1 MRNAITPFTAI
12 TLLAALLTACGE
24 KSTTD
29 APANSV
35 EAKTVAELQ
44 IHELVQNEVHP
55 THNENQYRANIQ
67 LTRTNLLAMLP
78 DLAEYPLLNDAKDS
92 ADTEA
97 AEIFASAD
105 KAGKGMD
112 GVYLELAEQFN
123 QSRQTLRNGKKAA
136 IAIRKLDS
144 GLGAQ
149 FIMTG
154 QYIPEGYS
162 PSNALWGSLVNSSSN
177 KVTSIADITAP
188 SVAGII
194 VKKAKLDQ
202 ITSDG
207 KLDIAKLLTNV
218 SNGSFAM
225 GYTNPYQSA
234 TGLNFLLTVLDA
246 FAKGDQTQMLSPD
259 VASAFEAFQAGVPFV
274 AQNTL
279 QMRDAA
285 MGSGVL
291 DGFVGSEQTWLSMT
305 GMQDYQFIPFGVRH
319 DNPLYATAAAD
330 PDEQEVLKLF
340 AKFMA
345 NQPAIL
351 QKYNFGTSKNYQ
363 DAYKIPDGSTIAQ
376 AQKLWKQ
383 KKSGGKP
390 IAAVFVTD
398 ISGSMEGERIKNL
411 KKALIESS
419 DLISSTNAIGLVS
432 YSDNVNVDLPIAAF
446 NVQQK
451 SLFNGAV
458 EQLSVGGKTATY
470 SATLAAADLL
480 LEFKKTHPD
489 YKLVIF
495 VLSDGDTNMGVDFDT
510 TKKLME
516 AAGIPIHTIAYELS
530 SPALKEMA
538 GWAEGAY
545 TESTTG
551 SASFRIGN
559 LLNAEM

>member
-1 MRNAITPFTAI
+1 MRNAIPPFTAI
-12 TLLAALLTACGE
+12 TLLAALLTACSD

-29 APANSV
+29 AHTNSI
-35 EAKTVAELQ
+35 EAKTAAELQ
-44 IHELVQNEVHP
+44 IHELVQNSVHP

-78 DLAEYPLLNDAKDS
+78 DLAEYPLLNAATDS
-92 ADTEA
+92 SSVEA

-123 QSRQTLRNGKKAA
+123 QSHQTLRNGKQAA

-154 QYIPEGYS
+154 QYLPEAYS
-162 PSNALWGSLVNSSSN
+162 PANALWGNLVNSSSN
-177 KVTSIADITAP
+177 KVTTIAAVTAP

-202 ITSDG
+202 ITSDN

-305 GMQDYQFIPFGVRH
+305 GMNDYQFVPFGVRH
-319 DNPLYATAAAD
+319 DNPLYATSAAD

-340 AKFMA
+340 AKFVN
-345 NQPAIL
+345 NQQAVL
-351 QKYNFGTSKNYQ
+351 QKYNFGTSMAYQ
-363 DAYKIPDGSTIAQ
+363 DAYKTPDGNVIAQ

-470 SATLAAADLL
+470 SATLAATDLL
-480 LEFKKTHPD
+480 LAFKKTHPD
-489 YKLVIF
+489 YKTVIF
-495 VLSDGDTNMGVDFDT
+495 VLSDGETNTGVDFNT
-510 TKKLME
+510 TQKLME

-530 SPALKEMA
+530 SPALKDMA
-538 GWAEGAY
+538 SWAEGAY

-559 LLNAEM
+559 LLNSEM

>member
-1 MRNAITPFTAI
+1 MKYRITTLTSL
-12 TLLAALLTACGE
+12 TLLATVLAGCGE
-24 KSTTD
+24 TTD
-29 APANSV
+29 TQNKIES
-35 EAKTVAELQ
+35 Q
-44 IHELVQNEVHP
+44 IHDIVQNVVQP

-67 LTRTNLLAMLP
+67 LTPTNLLAMLP
-78 DLAEYPLLNDAKDS
+78 DLAEYPLLIDIKDDAT
-92 ADTEA
+92 TEV
-97 AEIFASAD
+97 AEIFTSAD
-105 KAGKGMD
+105 KAGKGQD
-112 GVYLELAEQFN
+112 GVYLELANQFN
-123 QSRQTLRNGKKAA
+123 QQGQTLDNGKKAA
-136 IAIRKLDS
+136 VTIRKLDS

-154 QYIPEGYS
+154 QYIAEGYS
-162 PSNALWGSLVNSSSN
+162 PANALWGNLVNSGSN
-177 KVTSIADITAP
+177 KLTTVAEVTAP
-188 SVAGII
+188 SVGGII
-194 VKKAKLDQ
+194 ARKSKLDQ
-202 ITSDG
+202 ISTDG
-207 KLDIAKLLTNV
+207 KLDVAKLLTNV

-234 TGLNFLLTVLDA
+234 TGLNFLITVLDA

-259 VASAFEAFQAGVPFV
+259 VASAFEAFQLGVPFV

-291 DGFVGSEQTWLSMT
+291 DGFVGSEQTWLST
-305 GMQDYQFIPFGVRH
+305 KGMEDYQFVPFGVRH
-319 DNPLYATAAAD
+319 DNPLYATSEAD
-330 PDEQEVLKLF
+330 PAEQEVLKRF
-340 AKFMA
+340 AHFVKT
-345 NQPAIL
+345 QQDVL
-351 QKYNFGTSKNYQ
+351 QKYGFGTSPDYK
-363 DAYKIPDGSTIAQ
+363 DAYKIPDGNVIAQ

-419 DLISSTNAIGLVS
+419 DLISANNAIGLVS
-432 YSDNVNVDLPIAAF
+432 YSDTVNVDLPISSF

-470 SATLAAADLL
+470 SATLVAADLL

-489 YKLVIF
+489 YKTVIF
-495 VLSDGDTNMGVDFDT
+495 VLSDGETNTGIDFEEAKLLLEQLGV
-510 TKKLME
+510 
-516 AAGIPIHTIAYELS
+516 PIHTIAYELS
-530 SPALKEMA
+530 SPALKDMA
-538 GWAEGAY
+538 SWAEGAY
-545 TESTTG
+545 TESSTG

>member
-1 MRNAITPFTAI
+1 MKYRITTLTSL
-12 TLLAALLTACGE
+12 TLLATVLAGCGE
-24 KSTTD
+24 TTD
-29 APANSV
+29 TQNKIES
-35 EAKTVAELQ
+35 Q
-44 IHELVQNEVHP
+44 IHDIVQNVVQP

-67 LTRTNLLAMLP
+67 LTPTNLLAMLP
-78 DLAEYPLLNDAKDS
+78 DLAEYPLLIDIKDDAT
-92 ADTEA
+92 TEV
-97 AEIFASAD
+97 AEIFTSAD
-105 KAGKGMD
+105 KAGKGQD
-112 GVYLELAEQFN
+112 GVYLELADKFN
-123 QSRQTLRNGKKAA
+123 QQGQTLDNGKKAA
-136 IAIRKLDS
+136 VTIRKLDS

-154 QYIPEGYS
+154 QYIAEGYS
-162 PSNALWGSLVNSSSN
+162 PANALWGNLVNSGSN
-177 KVTSIADITAP
+177 KLTTVAEVTAP
-188 SVAGII
+188 SVGGII
-194 VKKAKLDQ
+194 ARKSKLDQ
-202 ITSDG
+202 ISADG
-207 KLDIAKLLTNV
+207 KLDVAKLLTNV

-234 TGLNFLLTVLDA
+234 TGLNFLITVLDA

-259 VASAFEAFQAGVPFV
+259 VASAFEAFQLGVPFV

-291 DGFVGSEQTWLSMT
+291 DGFVGSEQTWLST
-305 GMQDYQFIPFGVRH
+305 KGMEDYQFVPFGVRH
-319 DNPLYATAAAD
+319 DNPLYATSEAD
-330 PDEQEVLKLF
+330 PAEQEVLKRF
-340 AKFMA
+340 AQFVKT
-345 NQPAIL
+345 QQDVL
-351 QKYNFGTSKNYQ
+351 QKYGFGTSPDYK
-363 DAYKIPDGSTIAQ
+363 DAYKIPDGNVIAQ

-419 DLISSTNAIGLVS
+419 DLISANNAIGLVS
-432 YSDNVNVDLPIAAF
+432 YSDTVNVDLPISSF

-470 SATLAAADLL
+470 SATLVAADLL

-489 YKLVIF
+489 YKTVIF
-495 VLSDGDTNMGVDFDT
+495 VLSDGETNTGIDFEEAKLLLEQLGV
-510 TKKLME
+510 
-516 AAGIPIHTIAYELS
+516 PIHTIAYELS
-530 SPALKEMA
+530 SPALKDMA
-538 GWAEGAY
+538 SWAEGAY
-545 TESTTG
+545 TESSTG

>member
-1 MRNAITPFTAI
+1 MMTTKSFGYLLSACLLSGCGDIVNTAD
-12 TLLAALLTACGE
+12 TKAQ
-24 KSTTD
+24 
-29 APANSV
+29 V
-35 EAKTVAELQ
+35 ETK
-44 IHELVQNEVHP
+44 ISDLVQNTIRP
-55 THNENQYRANIQ
+55 TQHENQYRANIQ

-78 DLAEYPLLNDAKDS
+78 DLAEYPLAIDAQDS
-92 ADTEA
+92 ANTEA
-97 AEIFASAD
+97 AEIFASSD
-105 KAGKGMD
+105 KAGTGVD
-112 GVYLELAEQFN
+112 GIYLELAEKFN
-123 QSRQTLRNGKKAA
+123 QQRRTLSNGKQAA
-136 IAIRKLDS
+136 IAVRKMDS

-154 QYIPEGYS
+154 QYVPDGYS
-162 PSNALWGSLVNSSSN
+162 PSNAVWANLANANGAKL
-177 KVTSIADITAP
+177 TTIADVTAP

-194 VKKAKLDQ
+194 VKKAKFDQ
-202 ITSDG
+202 ITTDS

-234 TGLNFLLTVLDA
+234 TGLNFLLTILDA

-259 VASAFEAFQAGVPFV
+259 VASAFEAFQLGIPFV

-291 DGFVGSEQTWLSMT
+291 DGFVSSDQTWSGMT
-305 GMQDYQFIPFGVRH
+305 GMEEYQFVPFGARQ
-319 DNPLYATAAAD
+319 DNPLYATSAAD
-330 PDEQEVLKLF
+330 PSEQEVLKLF
-340 AKFMA
+340 AHFIDTQK
-345 NQPAIL
+345 PIL
-351 QKYNFGTSKNYQ
+351 EKYHFGKDLTYKSAYQ
-363 DAYKIPDGSTIAQ
+363 IPDGGVIAQ

-419 DLISSTNAIGLVS
+419 DLISANNAIGLVS
-432 YSDNVNVDLPIAAF
+432 YSDMVNVDLPINPF

-470 SATLAAADLL
+470 SATLVAANLL
-480 LEFKKTHPD
+480 NEFKKTHPD
-489 YKLVIF
+489 YKTVIF
-495 VLSDGDTNMGVDFDT
+495 VLSDGETNMGIDFQQ
-510 TKKLME
+510 TKALLE
-516 AAGIPIHTIAYELS
+516 VQGTPIHTIAYELS
-530 SPALKEMA
+530 SAELKEMA
-538 GWAEGAY
+538 SLAEGAY
-545 TESTTG
+545 TESSTG

-559 LLNAEM
+559 LLNSEM

>member
-1 MRNAITPFTAI
+1 MKTSTQRIALASI
-12 TLLAALLTACGE
+12 TLLAAALLTAC
-24 KSTTD
+24 D
-29 APANSV
+29 
-35 EAKTVAELQ
+35 EATVDNKVNAETQ
-44 IHELVQNEVHP
+44 IHNLVQSDVQP
-55 THNENQYRANIQ
+55 SHNENQYRANIQ
-67 LTRTNLLAMLP
+67 LTRTNLLSMLP
-78 DLAEYPLLNDAKDS
+78 DLAEYPLLNDAADS
-92 ADTEA
+92 TDTEA
-97 AEIFASAD
+97 AEIFTSAD

-123 QSRQTLRNGKKAA
+123 QQHQTLSNGKKAA

-154 QYIPEGYS
+154 QYVAEGYS
-162 PSNALWGSLVNSSSN
+162 PANGLWGNLVNASGS
-177 KVTSIADITAP
+177 KLTTVADVTAS

-194 VKKAKLDQ
+194 VKKEKVDQ
-202 ITSDG
+202 ITTAG

-259 VASAFEAFQAGVPFV
+259 VASAFEAFQVGVPFV

-291 DGFVGSEQTWLSMT
+291 DAFVGSEQTWLGMT
-305 GMQDYQFIPFGVRH
+305 GMDDYQFVAFGVRH
-319 DNPLYATAAAD
+319 DNPLYATSAAD
-330 PDEQEVLKLF
+330 PAEQEVLKRF
-340 AKFMA
+340 AQFINTQKPVLEKFH
-345 NQPAIL
+345 
-351 QKYNFGTSKNYQ
+351 FGTSLDYK
-363 DAYKIPDGSTIAQ
+363 DAYKLPDGGVIAQ

-419 DLISSTNAIGLVS
+419 DLISANNAIGLVS
-432 YSDNVNVDLPIAAF
+432 YSDIVNVDLAINPF

-458 EQLSVGGKTATY
+458 EQLAVGGKTATY
-470 SATLAAADLL
+470 SATLVAADLL

-489 YKLVIF
+489 YKTVIF
-495 VLSDGDTNMGVDFDT
+495 VLSDGETNTGVSFEDT
-510 TKKLME
+510 KALME
-516 AAGIPIHTIAYELS
+516 SVGIPIHTIAYELT

-545 TESTTG
+545 TESSTG

>member
-1 MRNAITPFTAI
+1 MKYRITTLI
-12 TLLAALLTACGE
+12 SLTLLATVLAGCGE
-24 KSTTD
+24 TTD
-29 APANSV
+29 TQNKIES
-35 EAKTVAELQ
+35 Q
-44 IHELVQNEVHP
+44 IHDIVQNVVQP

-67 LTRTNLLAMLP
+67 LTPTNLLAMLP
-78 DLAEYPLLNDAKDS
+78 DLAEYPLLIDIKDDAT
-92 ADTEA
+92 TEV
-97 AEIFASAD
+97 AEIFTSAD
-105 KAGKGMD
+105 KAGKGQD
-112 GVYLELAEQFN
+112 GVYLELANQFN
-123 QSRQTLRNGKKAA
+123 QQGQTLDNGKKAA
-136 IAIRKLDS
+136 VTIRKLDS

-154 QYIPEGYS
+154 QYIAEGYS
-162 PSNALWGSLVNSSSN
+162 PANALWGNLVNSGSN
-177 KVTSIADITAP
+177 KLTTVAEVTAP
-188 SVAGII
+188 SVGGII
-194 VKKAKLDQ
+194 ARKSKLDQ
-202 ITSDG
+202 ISTDG
-207 KLDIAKLLTNV
+207 KLDVAKLLTNV

-234 TGLNFLLTVLDA
+234 TGLNFLITVLDA

-259 VASAFEAFQAGVPFV
+259 VASAFEAFQLGVPFV

-291 DGFVGSEQTWLSMT
+291 DGFVGSEQTWLST
-305 GMQDYQFIPFGVRH
+305 KGMEDYQFVPFGVRH
-319 DNPLYATAAAD
+319 DNPLYATSEAD
-330 PDEQEVLKLF
+330 PAEQEVLKRF
-340 AKFMA
+340 AQFVKT
-345 NQPAIL
+345 QQDVL
-351 QKYNFGTSKNYQ
+351 QKYGFGTSPDYK
-363 DAYKIPDGSTIAQ
+363 DAYKIPDGNVIAQ

-419 DLISSTNAIGLVS
+419 DLISANNAIGLVS
-432 YSDNVNVDLPIAAF
+432 YSDTVNVDLPISSF

-470 SATLAAADLL
+470 SATLVAADLL

-489 YKLVIF
+489 YKTVIF
-495 VLSDGDTNMGVDFDT
+495 VLSDGETNTGVDFEEA
-510 TKKLME
+510 KLLLE
-516 AAGIPIHTIAYELS
+516 QLGVPIHTIAYELS
-530 SPALKEMA
+530 SPALKDMA
-538 GWAEGAY
+538 SWAEGAY
-545 TESTTG
+545 TESSTG

>member
-1 MRNAITPFTAI
+1 MKYRITTLTSL
-12 TLLAALLTACGE
+12 TLLATVLAGCGE
-24 KSTTD
+24 TTD
-29 APANSV
+29 TQNKIES
-35 EAKTVAELQ
+35 Q
-44 IHELVQNEVHP
+44 IHDIVQNVVQP

-67 LTRTNLLAMLP
+67 LTPTNLLAMLP
-78 DLAEYPLLNDAKDS
+78 DLAEYPLLIDIKDN
-92 ADTEA
+92 ATTEV
-97 AEIFASAD
+97 AEIFTSAD
-105 KAGKGMD
+105 KAGKGQD
-112 GVYLELAEQFN
+112 GVYLELANQFN
-123 QSRQTLRNGKKAA
+123 QQGQTLDNGKKAA
-136 IAIRKLDS
+136 VTIRKLDS

-154 QYIPEGYS
+154 QYIAEGYS
-162 PSNALWGSLVNSSSN
+162 PANALWGNLVNSSSN
-177 KVTSIADITAP
+177 KLTTVAEVTAP
-188 SVAGII
+188 SVGGII
-194 VKKAKLDQ
+194 ARKSKLDQ
-202 ITSDG
+202 ISTDG
-207 KLDIAKLLTNV
+207 KLDVAKLLTNV

-234 TGLNFLLTVLDA
+234 TGLNFLITVLDA

-259 VASAFEAFQAGVPFV
+259 VASAFEAFQLGVPFV

-291 DGFVGSEQTWLSMT
+291 DGFVGSEQTWLST
-305 GMQDYQFIPFGVRH
+305 KGMEDYQFVPFGVRH
-319 DNPLYATAAAD
+319 DNPLYATSEAD
-330 PDEQEVLKLF
+330 PAEQEVLKRF
-340 AKFMA
+340 AQFIKTR
-345 NQPAIL
+345 QDVL
-351 QKYNFGTSKNYQ
+351 QKYGFGTSPDYK
-363 DAYKIPDGSTIAQ
+363 DAYKIPDGNVIAQ

-419 DLISSTNAIGLVS
+419 DLISANNAIGLVS
-432 YSDNVNVDLPIAAF
+432 YSDTVNVDLPISSF

-470 SATLAAADLL
+470 SATLVAANLL

-489 YKLVIF
+489 YKTVIF
-495 VLSDGDTNMGVDFDT
+495 VLSDGETNTGIDFEEAKLLLEQLGV
-510 TKKLME
+510 
-516 AAGIPIHTIAYELS
+516 PIHTIAYELS
-530 SPALKEMA
+530 SPALKDMA
-538 GWAEGAY
+538 SWAEGAY
-545 TESTTG
+545 TESSTG

>member
-1 MRNAITPFTAI
+1 MMKATQRMTLVSLPL
-12 TLLAALLTACGE
+12 LLAGLLSACGD
-24 KSTTD
+24 KGGISLNSDPATD
-29 APANSV
+29 V
-35 EAKTVAELQ
+35 RQ
-44 IHELVQNEVHP
+44 LVQNTIQP
-55 THNENQYRANIQ
+55 SHNENQYRANIQ

-78 DLAEYPLLNDAKDS
+78 DLAEYPILTNVADS
-92 ADTEA
+92 ADTEM

-105 KAGKGMD
+105 KAGKGPD
-112 GVYLELAEQFN
+112 GVYLELADAFN
-123 QSRQTLRNGKKAA
+123 RQGQKLSNGKKAA
-136 IAIRKLDS
+136 VAMRKLDS

-154 QYIPEGYS
+154 QYVAEGYS
-162 PSNALWGSLVNSSSN
+162 PANALWGSLVNGSGS
-177 KVTSIADITAP
+177 KLTTIADVTAP
-188 SVAGII
+188 SVAGVIAR
-194 VKKAKLDQ
+194 KTKLDQ
-202 ITSDG
+202 ITTDG
-207 KLDIAKLLTNV
+207 KLDVAKLLTNV

-234 TGLNFLLTVLDA
+234 TGLNFLITVLDA

-259 VASAFEAFQAGVPFV
+259 VASAFEAFQVGVPFV

-291 DGFVGSEQTWLSMT
+291 DGFVGSEQTWLST
-305 GMQDYQFIPFGVRH
+305 KGMDDYQFVPFGVRH
-319 DNPLYATAAAD
+319 DNPLYATSEAD
-330 PDEQEVLKLF
+330 PAEQEVLKRF
-340 AKFMA
+340 ADFVKTQQPVLEKFG
-345 NQPAIL
+345 
-351 QKYNFGTSKNYQ
+351 FGTSPDYR
-363 DAYKIPDGSTIAQ
+363 DAYKIPDGNTIAQ

-432 YSDNVNVDLPIAAF
+432 YSSAVNVDLPINPF

-470 SATLAAADLL
+470 SAALVAADML
-480 LEFKKTHPD
+480 LEYKKTHPD
-489 YKLVIF
+489 YKTVIF
-495 VLSDGDTNMGVDFDT
+495 VLSDGETNAGVDFDT
-510 TKKLME
+510 TKGLLE
-516 AAGIPIHTIAYELS
+516 QIGIPIHTIAYELS
-530 SPALKEMA
+530 SPPLKDMA
-538 GWAEGAY
+538 SWAEGAY
-545 TESTTG
+545 TESSTG